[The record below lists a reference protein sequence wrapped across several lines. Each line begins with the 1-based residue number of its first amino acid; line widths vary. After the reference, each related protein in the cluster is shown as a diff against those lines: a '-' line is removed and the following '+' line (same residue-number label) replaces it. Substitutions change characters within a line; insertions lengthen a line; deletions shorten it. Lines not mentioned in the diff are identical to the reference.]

1 MAGTYGQEEKHSRR
15 VIQGQLF
22 FEGKFKLCNS
32 LFHSVFLVF
41 SIRLISI
48 ANLFA
53 LRYLWDICNEDTSC
67 IVTD

>member
-15 VIQGQLF
+15 VMRGQLF
-22 FEGKFKLCNS
+22 FEGKFKLFNS

-48 ANLFA
+48 ADLLA
-53 LRYLWDICNEDTSC
+53 LHYLWDICNEDT
-67 IVTD
+67 